1 MNLWQ
6 TKQCILKKY
15 LVYCFLHLRIEFKDS
30 LRTVSNILKRK
41 DVYADC
47 STDPINNKST
57 VNPMP
62 AKGIFD
68 DCTADPVICVILN
81 FVIQRNP

>member
-6 TKQCILKKY
+6 TKQCIFKKY
-15 LVYCFLHLRIEFKDS
+15 LVCRFLHLRIEFKD
-30 LRTVSNILKRK
+30 TFSNVVKRK

-57 VNPMP
+57 VDPMP
-62 AKGIFD
+62 AEGICD